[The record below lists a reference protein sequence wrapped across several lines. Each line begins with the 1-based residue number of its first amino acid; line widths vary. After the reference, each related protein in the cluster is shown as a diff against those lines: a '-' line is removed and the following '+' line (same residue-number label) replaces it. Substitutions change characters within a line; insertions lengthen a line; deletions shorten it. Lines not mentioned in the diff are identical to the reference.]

1 MIPTYHVPGGGLAR
15 PASKQ
20 TIFADGSAD
29 DSFRP
34 GLDVELSHW
43 VPNRTPA
50 RYKADTSTEICLRFV
65 ADPLPGDWDLCV
77 NNHLDVDGVLSLYA
91 LVRGQ
96 KALTHRDT
104 LVGAARMGDFWAFG
118 DARAAA
124 LYQALSLYQQ
134 RADRGKVPLLMLYA
148 GCFERVD
155 ALLGRAGGPGAEEQP
170 GLEMLDAAC
179 RRLDSGEIARTLHH
193 ERFVAYEIPRRIVE
207 LDLARALHVPSF
219 NAPLDD
225 ASWLPPQA
233 RNRHDRE
240 RIQLVSAETAGGWYH
255 DLFYPGYRWAET
267 PDSWAA
273 PGFVFAGSTNG
284 YRYGHAALAQ
294 AVARLADAERGSG
307 RWELAESLTPFAS
320 LSGRGFPVI
329 LSCLDADRRPCP
341 SRLPPAEVAAILSP
355 AFT

>member
-1 MIPTYHVPGGGLAR
+1 MIPEYFVPGGGQTR

-29 DSFRP
+29 ASFRS
-34 GLDVELSHW
+34 GVDLELSHW

-65 ADPLPGDWDLCV
+65 ADPLPGAWDLCV

-91 LVRGQ
+91 LVRGDL
-96 KALTHRDT
+96 ALAHRDT
-104 LVGAARMGDFWAFG
+104 LVAAARMGDFWDWG
-118 DARAAA
+118 DARAATLYQGMA
-124 LYQALSLYQQ
+124 LYQA
-134 RADRGKVPLLMLYA
+134 RADRKEVPLQTLYA
-148 GCFERVD
+148 RCFERVD
-155 ALLGRAGGPGAEEQP
+155 GLLASDRAPAEVQP
-170 GLEMLDAAC
+170 GLAMLDAAC
-179 RRLDSGEIARTLHH
+179 QRLDRGEIARTLHH
-193 ERFVAYEIPRRIVE
+193 ERFVAFEIPRSLVE
-207 LDLARALHVPSF
+207 RDVARALRVASF

-240 RIQLVSAETAGGWYH
+240 RIQLVSAETAGGWFY
-255 DLFYPGYRWAET
+255 DLWYPGYRWAET

-294 AVARLADAERGSG
+294 AVARLADAERGPG
-307 RWELAESLTPFAS
+307 RWELAETLSPFAS
-320 LSGRGFPVI
+320 LPGRNYPVI

-341 SRLPPAEVAAILSP
+341 SRLRPAEVAALLAP
-355 AFT
+355 AFK

>member
-1 MIPTYHVPGGGLAR
+1 MIPTYFVPGGGQAR

-34 GLDVELSHW
+34 GLDLELSHW

-65 ADPLPGDWDLCV
+65 ADPMPGEWDLCV

-91 LVRGQ
+91 LVRGDR
-96 KALTHRDT
+96 ALDHRDT
-104 LVGAARMGDFWAFG
+104 LVAAARMGDFWDWG
-118 DARAAA
+118 DARAATVYQGLA
-124 LYQALSLYQQ
+124 LQQQ
-134 RADRGKVPLLMLYA
+134 RDRGQAPLQTLYA
-148 GCFERVD
+148 RCFERVD
-155 ALLGRAGGPGAEEQP
+155 ALLAASDGAPVEVQP
-170 GLEMLDAAC
+170 GLAMLDAAC
-179 RRLDSGEIARTLHH
+179 QRLDSGEIARTVHH
-193 ERFVAYEIPRRIVE
+193 ERFVAYEIPRALVE
-207 LDLARALHVPSF
+207 RDLARALHVPSF

-240 RIQLVSAETAGGWYH
+240 RIQLVSAETASGWYH
-255 DLFYPGYRWAET
+255 DLWYPGYRWAET

-284 YRYGHAALAQ
+284 YRYGHAAIAE
-294 AVARLADAERGSG
+294 AVARLAVVERGPG
-307 RWELAESLTPFAS
+307 RWDLAGALTPFAS
-320 LSGRGFPVI
+320 LSGRNYPVI
-329 LSCLDADRRPCP
+329 LACLDADQRPCP
-341 SRLPPAEVAAILSP
+341 SRLPPAEVAAMLAP

>member
-1 MIPTYHVPGGGLAR
+1 MIPEYFVPGGGQAR

-34 GLDVELSHW
+34 GLDLELSHW

-50 RYKADTSTEICLRFV
+50 HYKADTSTEICLRFV
-65 ADPLPGDWDLCV
+65 ADPMPGAWDLCV

-91 LVRGQ
+91 LVRGDL
-96 KALTHRDT
+96 ALHHRDT
-104 LVGAARMGDFWAFG
+104 LVAAACMGDFWAFG

-124 LYQALSLYQQ
+124 VYQGLALYQQ
-134 RADRGKVPLLMLYA
+134 RDRGQAPLQTLYA
-148 GCFERVD
+148 RCFERVD
-155 ALLGRAGGPGAEEQP
+155 ALLATLDAAPAEVEP
-170 GLEMLDAAC
+170 GLAMLDAAC
-179 RRLDSGEIARTLHH
+179 QRLDRGEIARTVHH
-193 ERFVAYEIPRRIVE
+193 ERFVAYEIPRVLVE
-207 LDLARALHVPSF
+207 RDLARALHVPGF

-240 RIQLVSAETAGGWYH
+240 RIQLVSSETASGWYH
-255 DLFYPGYRWAET
+255 DLWYPGYRWAET
-267 PDSWAA
+267 PNSWAA

-284 YRYGHAALAQ
+284 YRYGHAAIAE
-294 AVARLADAERGSG
+294 AVARLAVAERGPG
-307 RWELAESLTPFAS
+307 RWVLAEALTPFAS
-320 LSGRGFPVI
+320 LPGRNYPVI
-329 LSCLDADRRPCP
+329 LSCLDADQRPCP
-341 SRLPPAEVAAILSP
+341 SHLPPAEVAAMLAP